1 MGKAIGEAFVKGLV
15 FNYHCLPYDSIGPIN
30 NAVIEFL
37 KICLK
42 TYQFGFTV
50 ILIDE
55 NIDANWFRVELAP
68 GYFWQDWYNQANKDS
83 KLVDQIR
90 AFRAIATKKPFFPI
104 ELIGSDLELFDVR
117 EPISGKRLSALRAA
131 SWFDSPLVSFP
142 TRCPWNQSPIEIIKE
157 TIENGKIQEQS
168 GMLINLYSIAYLA
181 SIEQKLLQMR
191 NDLIHSG
198 RALWEQRSVFYPNLE
213 FCGKAPIQLKTW
225 SALPKVLS
233 QVQRSL
239 DILQTFAELWKE
251 GKVKQYSHQCL
262 KDCGLPSEVT
272 GESLTVYNHP
282 DKRECRMFYLPSGN
296 KEYFEN
302 HIKLS
307 HGYRIHFFP
316 NPNDKKVYIG
326 HVGPHLPV

>member
-15 FNYHCLPYDSIGPIN
+15 FNHHCLPYDSIGPIN

-225 SALPKVLS
+225 SALRRFYPKYNGHLIFCK
-233 QVQRSL
+233 L
-239 DILQTFAELWKE
+239 LLNYGKKE
-251 GKVKQYSHQCL
+251 KSNNTPINAL
-262 KDCGLPSEVT
+262 KIA
-272 GESLTVYNHP
+272 VYP
-282 DKRECRMFYLPSGN
+282 AR
-296 KEYFEN
+296 
-302 HIKLS
+302 
-307 HGYRIHFFP
+307 
-316 NPNDKKVYIG
+316 
-326 HVGPHLPV
+326 